1 MHPGIDQSA
10 VEAAR
15 KMVENNKTDQE
26 IRLMTPQDIP
36 DGLRLCRLAHWNQ
49 LEADWRELLALS
61 PQGGR
66 VALNQ
71 GAIVG
76 SVVTLDFSHRF
87 AWVGMLLVDPAVR
100 GMGIGSDLF
109 KASLEVFPDVDVIRL
124 DATPQGR
131 PVYQR
136 FGFQDE
142 FGLMRMQGT
151 GARSLDSKPSSL
163 VEPIPDPLPPDV
175 LDWDLE
181 VFGADRSPLLRWA
194 QGQAPEY
201 SWVVRDGA
209 ELLGYC
215 FGRHGYNYEQ
225 VGPLVTDRIE
235 VAWQLLQAC
244 LKQQST
250 KPFIL
255 DVPVHQ
261 QDWRKWLAE
270 SGFSDQRPFT
280 RMSRGENRYP
290 GHPANLY
297 AMLGPEFA

>member
-1 MHPGIDQSA
+1 MPLGINQSA
-10 VEAAR
+10 VEATK
-15 KMVENNKTDQE
+15 KMAEDNKTDQE

-36 DGLRLCRLAHWNQ
+36 EGLRLCRLAHWNQ

-124 DATPQGR
+124 DATPLGR

-151 GARSLDSKPSSL
+151 GARSLDSKPSPL
-163 VEPIPDPLPPDV
+163 VQPMPAPLLPDV

-181 VFGADRSPLLRWA
+181 VFGADRSSLLRWA
-194 QGQAPEY
+194 QVQAPEY
-201 SWVVRDGA
+201 AWVVRDGA

-215 FGRHGYNYEQ
+215 FGRHGHNYEQ
-225 VGPLVTDRIE
+225 VGPVVTDRIE
-235 VAWQLLQAC
+235 VARQLLQAC
-244 LKQQST
+244 LGQQST

-255 DVPVHQ
+255 DVPLQHQ
-261 QDWRKWLAE
+261 EWRTWLVE
-270 SGFSDQRPFT
+270 MGFSDQRPFT
-280 RMSRGENRYP
+280 RMCRGVNRYP
-290 GHPANLY
+290 GRLENLY
-297 AMLGPEFA
+297 AILGPEFA